1 MWERIR
7 HWFDKRKAIKRA
19 ILLGQMIDAIDKGL
33 VKSNIPRKLRQQFW
47 RDFVTS
53 EKFRKDFVKKL

>member
-7 HWFDKRKAIKRA
+7 HWLDKRKAIKRA
-19 ILLGQMIDAIDKGL
+19 ILLGQMIDAIDKGF